1 MKLHYGRLLSCIL
14 GVELIGNI
22 GSLATFSQITT
33 WYAALEKPAF
43 NPPNGIFG
51 PVWTILFGLMGIS
64 LYLVWSSGANK
75 KQISQVLIMFGI
87 QLALNVLWSFVFF
100 GWHQPGWAFLEIII
114 LWLAILATL
123 FLFYKIS
130 KTAAWLL
137 VPYLAWVTFASVLTF
152 AVWRLN

>member
-1 MKLHYGRLLSCIL
+1 MKLNWARLLTCVI

-33 WYAALEKPAF
+33 WYASLNKPVF
-43 NPPNGIFG
+43 NPPNSLFG
-51 PVWTILFGLMGIS
+51 PVWTILYALMGVA
-64 LYLVWSSGANK
+64 LYLVWNEKNNK
-75 KQISQVLIMFGI
+75 KALTLFAI
-87 QLALNVLWSFVFF
+87 QLVLNVLWSFVFF

-114 LWLAILATL
+114 LWVAILATIL
-123 FLFYKIS
+123 EFRKLS

-137 VPYLAWVTFASVLTF
+137 VPYLAWVTFASVLNF